1 MYRYKLRKRIG
12 HLCIHMVLI
21 LMTMITV
28 VPLLWMVTT
37 SLKTSDN
44 VMRMPPQWI
53 PNPVTLRAYYEAF
66 TVQPLLRSMVN
77 SLLIALANVFG
88 TLIFSSMAAFAF
100 AKLRFRGKN
109 LIFMI
114 LLTSLMIPSQVALIP
129 MYVAY
134 SRIGWV
140 DTYLPLILPNVLLN
154 AYGVFMIRQF
164 MAGIPDAYMEAARI
178 DGAGY
183 GSIFIRIYLPLCKQ
197 ILITLGLYNFINS
210 WNNFL
215 TPLVMLNS
223 TEKFTVPLLLS
234 TYKVMYNIDWA
245 LLMAASTVSV
255 LPIIILFVLAQKHVV
270 EGITVAGIKG

>member
-1 MYRYKLRKRIG
+1 MTFKMKRRIG
-12 HLCIHMVLI
+12 HAFIHLVLI
-21 LMTMITV
+21 FITIVTV
-28 VPLLWMVTT
+28 VPLLWMITT
-37 SLKTSDN
+37 SLKTPDN

-53 PNPVTLRAYYEAF
+53 PNPITLDSYYKAF
-66 TVQPLLRSMVN
+66 TVQPLMRSLIN

-88 TLIFSSMAAFAF
+88 TLLFASMAAFAF
-100 AKLRFRGKN
+100 AKLRFRKKN
-109 LIFMI
+109 LVFMV
-114 LLTSLMIPSQVALIP
+114 LLTSLMVPSQVALIP

-134 SRIGWV
+134 SKVGWV
-140 DTYLPLILPNVLLN
+140 DTYLPLILPNVLMN

-183 GSIFIRIYLPLCKQ
+183 GRIFAVIYLPLCKQ

-223 TEKFTVPLLLS
+223 TEKFTVSLLLS
-234 TYKVMYNIDWA
+234 TYKVMYNIDWS

-255 LPIIILFVLAQKHVV
+255 LPTMILFILAQKHFV
-270 EGITVAGIKG
+270 EGITVAGVKG

>member
-1 MYRYKLRKRIG
+1 MTFKMKRRIG
-12 HLCIHMVLI
+12 HIVIHLI
-21 LMTMITV
+21 LILITIITV
-28 VPLLWMVTT
+28 VPLLWMITT
-37 SLKTSDN
+37 SLKTPEN

-53 PNPVTLRAYYEAF
+53 PSPITLDSYYKAF
-66 TVQPLLRSMVN
+66 TVQPLMRSLIN

-88 TLIFSSMAAFAF
+88 TLLFASMAAFAF
-100 AKLRFRGKN
+100 AKLRFRKKN
-109 LIFMI
+109 LVFMV
-114 LLTSLMIPSQVALIP
+114 LLTSLMVPSQVSLIP

-134 SRIGWV
+134 SKVGWV
-140 DTYLPLILPNVLLN
+140 DTYLPLILPNVLMN

-164 MAGIPDAYMEAARI
+164 MAGIPNAYMEAARI

-183 GSIFIRIYLPLCKQ
+183 GRIFAVIYLPLCKQ

-223 TEKFTVPLLLS
+223 TEKFTVSLLLS
-234 TYKVMYNIDWA
+234 TYKVMYNIDWS

-255 LPIIILFVLAQKHVV
+255 LPTMILFILAQKHFV
-270 EGITVAGIKG
+270 EGITVAGVKG

>member
-1 MYRYKLRKRIG
+1 MTFKMKRYIS
-12 HLCIHMVLI
+12 HAFIHLI
-21 LMTMITV
+21 LLSITMITV
-28 VPLLWMVTT
+28 IPLLWMITT
-37 SLKTSDN
+37 SLKTPDN

-53 PNPVTLRAYYEAF
+53 PDPITLDSYYEAF
-66 TVQPLLRSMVN
+66 TVQPLTRSLIN

-88 TLIFSSMAAFAF
+88 TLLFSSMAAFAF

-109 LIFMI
+109 LVFMI
-114 LLTSLMIPSQVALIP
+114 LLTSLTVPSQVTLIP

-164 MAGIPDAYMEAARI
+164 MAGVPDAYMEAARI

-183 GSIFIRIYLPLCKQ
+183 ARIFCVIYLPLCKQ

-223 TEKFTVPLLLS
+223 TEKFTVSLLLS
-234 TYKVMYNIDWA
+234 TYKVMYNINWS

-255 LPIIILFVLAQKHVV
+255 LPTMILFFLAQKHFV
-270 EGITVAGIKG
+270 EGITVAGVKG

>member
-255 LPIIILFVLAQKHVV
+255 LPIIILFVLAQKHFV

>member
-1 MYRYKLRKRIG
+1 MYKLKRRVG
-12 HLCIHMVLI
+12 HFCIHIVLI
-21 LMTMITV
+21 LMTLITV
-28 VPLLWMVTT
+28 IPLVWMITT
-37 SLKTSDN
+37 SLKTSEN
-44 VMRMPPQWI
+44 VMRVPPQWI
-53 PNPVTLRAYYEAF
+53 PDPVTLTAYRSAF
-66 TVQPLLRSMVN
+66 TVQPLFQSLRN
-77 SLLIALANVFG
+77 SLFIALANVFG
-88 TLIFSSMAAFAF
+88 TLLFASMAAFAF

-109 LIFMI
+109 VLFAI
-114 LLTSLMIPSQVALIP
+114 LLASLMIPSQVALIP

-140 DTYLPLILPNVLLN
+140 DTYMPLILPNVLLN

-164 MAGIPDAYMEAARI
+164 MAGVPDAYMEAARI

-183 GSIFIRIYLPLCKQ
+183 GSIFFRIYLPLCKQ

-245 LLMAASTVSV
+245 LLMAASTVSI
-255 LPIIILFVLAQKHVV
+255 LPIMLLFLFAQKYFV
-270 EGITVAGIKG
+270 EGIAVAGVKG

>member
-1 MYRYKLRKRIG
+1 M
-12 HLCIHMVLI
+12 CIHMVLI

-255 LPIIILFVLAQKHVV
+255 LPIIILFVLAQKHFV